1 MASNLANST
10 INSTTPTGLAAERLY
25 LSLEQVAERLPRP
38 ALPISDEA
46 LEDYLHALYQL
57 GRLRHTPNISP
68 QNVALLHHI
77 LRERRPQR
85 ILELGCA
92 NGYSTL
98 RLWQIARAWRAQIV
112 TMDVSRPAF
121 DEAQHHFAT
130 LGATIDA
137 HFGNALELL
146 PQIHSQTSEGFD
158 FIFIDAQKAQTLDL
172 YLRVRPLAAP
182 NALIMID
189 DVLKFQH
196 KMRNFYDYLSAHQ
209 IAYRIHPLPDD
220 EDGVMLIE
228 SAVSV

>member
-1 MASNLANST
+1 MTSNLANST
-10 INSTTPTGLAAERLY
+10 INSATPTGLAAERLY

-38 ALPISDEA
+38 ALPISDDA
-46 LEDYLHALYQL
+46 LEDYLNTLYQL

-130 LGATIDA
+130 LGAMIDA

-146 PQIHSQTSEGFD
+146 PQIHSHTPEGFD
-158 FIFIDAQKAQTLDL
+158 FIFIDAQKSQTLDL
-172 YLRVRPLAAP
+172 YLRARELAAP
-182 NALIMID
+182 NALIVVD
-189 DVLKFQH
+189 DVVKFKH
-196 KMRNFYDYLSAHQ
+196 KMGDFYDYLAQNNIH
-209 IAYRIHPLPDD
+209 YRIHALPDD
-220 EDGVMLIE
+220 DDGVMLIQT
-228 SAVSV
+228 